1 MDRLVPA
8 YGWGAPND
16 DALADVV
23 QVRRG
28 EAAGAQS
35 ELLTAS
41 GVPAGVEQR
50 LGPAILDLA
59 PPGPQGR
66 QTPSSRAACAV
77 AAATAGATRSSNAE
91 GTM

>member
-1 MDRLVPA
+1 MDRLVA
-8 YGWGAPND
+8 ASGWGAPND

-50 LGPAILDLA
+50 LGP
-59 PPGPQGR
+59 Q
-66 QTPSSRAACAV
+66 SS
-77 AAATAGATRSSNAE
+77 T
-91 GTM
+91 